1 MHHLNALLLH
11 RQFESALLLAEISTR
26 CAHTMEQALG
36 ETISEISL
44 DHSEVLIHALKR
56 QGWVLRSNC
65 TTTGDFIS
73 RTQG

>member
-1 MHHLNALLLH
+1 MCTTSMHSSCTGSSNLLSFWLKSLH
-11 RQFESALLLAEISTR
+11 DVLTR
-26 CAHTMEQALG
+26 WSRRSEDDF
-36 ETISEISL
+36 EISL